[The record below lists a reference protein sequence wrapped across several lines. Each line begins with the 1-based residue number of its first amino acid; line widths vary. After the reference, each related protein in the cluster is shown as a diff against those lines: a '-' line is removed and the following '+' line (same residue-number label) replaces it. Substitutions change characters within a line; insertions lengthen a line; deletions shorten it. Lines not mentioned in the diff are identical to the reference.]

1 MLLLLSPWFCGTS
14 PSELCHPVSVNA
26 PSVPFVARR
35 VADDDCD
42 RGARTQKSF
51 WVHPG
56 SVAAAVLSIGRNTI
70 GSVAHGRSNR
80 HCFSLSVRARTAP
93 LRSAGWI
100 APGGEGGSDRHRGG
114 PAFVARAPPDQVG
127 IVFFSIFF
135 FHETTLGARAN
146 PFRSCDAG
154 GWTDRFRSIVAFLL
168 LRLLLLLRGLAAAT
182 RGGGPVANHRPFRL
196 VRNPRG
202 SRTPKRRGGPCR
214 LLPPPGAGPDKASA
228 IGRRVRG
235 CPRSRPRRSGAA
247 NRSGT
252 RIPDSVVAGFPLCL
266 QQQQK

>member
-93 LRSAGWI
+93 LWSAGWI

-127 IVFFSIFF
+127 IVFFFPFF
-135 FHETTLGARAN
+135 LPRNHSWCESESL
-146 PFRSCDAG
+146 PFVRR
-154 GWTDRFRSIVAFLL
+154 GWMDGPVSEHRGVLVVAFVVV
-168 LRLLLLLRGLAAAT
+168 
-182 RGGGPVANHRPFRL
+182 VA
-196 VRNPRG
+196 
-202 SRTPKRRGGPCR
+202 
-214 LLPPPGAGPDKASA
+214 
-228 IGRRVRG
+228 
-235 CPRSRPRRSGAA
+235 RSRCCYSWWWSGGEPPAVSSRPQSPR
-247 NRSGT
+247 
-252 RIPDSVVAGFPLCL
+252 
-266 QQQQK
+266 Q

>member
-1 MLLLLSPWFCGTS
+1 MDRTGGRGGFRSP
-14 PSELCHPVSVNA
+14 P
-26 PSVPFVARR
+26 
-35 VADDDCD
+35 
-42 RGARTQKSF
+42 
-51 WVHPG
+51 
-56 SVAAAVLSIGRNTI
+56 
-70 GSVAHGRSNR
+70 GRSGVRRSRATGSGR
-80 HCFSLSVRARTAP
+80 HRFFFSL
-93 LRSAGWI
+93 
-100 APGGEGGSDRHRGG
+100 
-114 PAFVARAPPDQVG
+114 
-127 IVFFSIFF
+127 FF

-266 QQQQK
+266 QQQQQQQPPGVRRPDRPSPPSFRSRSGHTSGPRRSETVACRFVSRPE